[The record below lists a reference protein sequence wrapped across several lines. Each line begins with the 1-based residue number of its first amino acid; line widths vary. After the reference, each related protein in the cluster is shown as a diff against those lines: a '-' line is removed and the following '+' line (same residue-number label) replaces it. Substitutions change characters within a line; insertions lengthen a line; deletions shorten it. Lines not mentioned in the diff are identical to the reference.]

1 MIALS
6 LSSPIASLTLNRP
19 EKLNALTVEM
29 LHQLEAHVAALEEA
43 KDVRVVLLTAA
54 GDRAFCVGAD
64 IHAWAA
70 LGPQD
75 MWRTWIRVGHR
86 IFDRLAALRMPVI
99 AVLNGFTFGGGLE
112 LALAADIRLAAE
124 EAQFALPEVGLGT
137 VPGWA
142 GTQRLPAVVGAGR
155 AKQMIFAGER
165 ISAARAEAWGLVNEV
180 HPREKL
186 LARARELAETIAQ
199 KAPLAVQMTKQ
210 LVDGGLGRNAGVA
223 LESLASGLA
232 ASSEDAAEGLAAF
245 REKRE
250 ARFRGG

>member
-1 MIALS
+1 MISLS
-6 LSSPIASLTLNRP
+6 LTAPIATLTLNRP
-19 EKLNALTVEM
+19 EKLNALTMEM
-29 LHQLEAHVAALEEA
+29 LHQLEAHIAALEEA

-54 GDRAFCVGAD
+54 GERAFCVGAD

-124 EAQFALPEVGLGT
+124 EAAFALPEVGLGT

-142 GTQRLPAVVGAGR
+142 GTQRLPAVVGVGR

-165 ISAARAEAWGLVNEV
+165 ISATKAEAWGLVNEV
-180 HPREKL
+180 HPRENL
-186 LARARELAETIAQ
+186 LARAQELAETIAQ

-210 LVDGGLGRNAGVA
+210 LVDGGLGRNAGVT
-223 LESLASGLA
+223 LESLASGLVG
-232 ASSEDAAEGLAAF
+232 SSEDAAEGLAAF

-250 ARFRGG
+250 ARFKGV

>member
-1 MIALS
+1 
-6 LSSPIASLTLNRP
+6 
-19 EKLNALTVEM
+19 
-29 LHQLEAHVAALEEA
+29 
-43 KDVRVVLLTAA
+43 
-54 GDRAFCVGAD
+54 
-64 IHAWAA
+64 
-70 LGPQD
+70 

-180 HPREKL
+180 HPCEKL
-186 LARARELAETIAQ
+186 LARARELAETISQ

-223 LESLASGLA
+223 LESLASGLVG
-232 ASSEDAAEGLAAF
+232 SSEDAAEGLAAF

-250 ARFRGG
+250 ARFRGA